1 MGNTQSGDI
10 DKNKIEQ
17 LKILQQIKNQS
28 EIIAQNQNKIL
39 NHNIN
44 RNSTNNSYTNSNI
57 NPEIRRTLLENKHM
71 QRQVINK
78 LTKDMQQQN
87 LFKKKNSYN
96 KVNNYLNNLD
106 VLETDQQDNNLY
118 INQGYTS
125 QNTINFN
132 KEDAEQDFK
141 LKEKKLEQEFKNDEK
156 KRRLI
161 FLEQQ
166 KRRREVYKKELKKF
180 ENSNID
186 PYELFNL
193 TKNFTLDELKSSYK
207 KLALVTH
214 PDKPNGSPEKFQL
227 VTKTYLSLLE
237 KYNISQADKQYL
249 DLRNS
254 SRDYISN
261 QSKTFNPESKDF
273 DIDLFNK
280 IYNENKLEDA
290 NDHGYEEWCL
300 DNQYDSD
307 EIKQSSL
314 FSNKFN
320 LDVFNNTFQNQ
331 KSTKDVVIYREP
343 ESLVSS
349 KMNFSEIAEENI
361 TDYGGKSKNL
371 DFTDYKQA
379 YTTCSKI
386 NPGRINRKNYNNL
399 TELKNDRSKV
409 SYILSESEAK
419 NQHLNKLKQ
428 EQQELYRR
436 ELIKKKDEQIFKQY
450 QKVNR
455 LMLQ

>member
-1 MGNTQSGDI
+1 MGNTQSGDL

-17 LKILQQIKNQS
+17 LKILQEIKNQS
-28 EIIAQNQNKIL
+28 QIIAENQKNIL
-39 NHNIN
+39 KSN
-44 RNSTNNSYTNSNI
+44 TNNSSANNSNI
-57 NPEIRRTLLENKHM
+57 NPEIRRTLLKNKHM
-71 QRQVINK
+71 QAQVLNK
-78 LTKDMQQQN
+78 LNNDLLRQN
-87 LFKKKNSYN
+87 FRNKNKNYN
-96 KVNNYLNNLD
+96 KVNNYLTNLN
-106 VLETDQQDNNLY
+106 VLETDEQDNNLY
-118 INQGYTS
+118 INQGYSS

-132 KEDAEQDFK
+132 KDDAEQNFK
-141 LKEKKLEQEFKNDEK
+141 IKEKKIEQEYKNDEK

-166 KRRREVYKKELKKF
+166 KKRRETYKKELKNF
-180 ENSNID
+180 EESNID

-207 KLALVTH
+207 KLALITH

-237 KYNISQADKQYL
+237 KYNVSQADRQYL

-254 SRDYISN
+254 SRDYIEN
-261 QSKTFNPESKDF
+261 QSKTFDPDSKDF

-280 IYNENKLEDA
+280 LYSENKLEDA
-290 NDHGYEEWCL
+290 NDYGYEEWCL
-300 DNQYDSD
+300 DNQFDSD

-320 LDVFNNTFQNQ
+320 LNVFNNTFQNK

-361 TDYGGKSKNL
+361 SDFGGKTNNL
-371 DFTDYKQA
+371 NYTDYKQA
-379 YTTCSKI
+379 YTTNSKI
-386 NPGRINRKNYNNL
+386 NPGNIKRKNYNNL
-399 TELKNDRSKV
+399 TDLKNDRSKIV
-409 SYILSESEAK
+409 FNLSESEAK
-419 NQHLNKLKQ
+419 NQHLKKLKE

-436 ELIKKKDEQIFKQY
+436 ELIKKKDQQIFNQY
-450 QKVNR
+450 EKINR
-455 LMLQ
+455 LMLK